1 MEIALWILQWIIVLA
16 FVAAAGRKLL
26 QQPPKQPATQIIRPR
41 TARRHYRAF
50 DS

>member
-26 QQPPKQPATQIIRPR
+26 QPPKQPATQIIRPR